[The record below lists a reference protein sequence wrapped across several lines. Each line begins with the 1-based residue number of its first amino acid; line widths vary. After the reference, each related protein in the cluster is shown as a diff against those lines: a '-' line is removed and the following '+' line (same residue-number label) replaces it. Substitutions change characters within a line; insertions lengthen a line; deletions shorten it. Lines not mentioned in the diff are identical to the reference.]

1 LQEMESNPNARLLSV
16 PEIAARL
23 CVQPSTVHRLRKD
36 GRIELT
42 KWFGKLVI
50 READLAAW
58 IDEEWRKVSA

>member
-1 LQEMESNPNARLLSV
+1 
-16 PEIAARL
+16 
-23 CVQPSTVHRLRKD
+23 VHRLRKD